1 MIRHPHLAF
10 RSCEILDFMDE
21 YIEDF
26 GWRWPSGAVPT
37 LWPFIERGLQSRPS
51 TARTF
56 EVGSPH
62 FWSPE
67 GHAGKESWVSV
78 AAMHPWERS
87 GFPRGLG
94 GSYWLNLVCEGHS
107 VVRDFVSQFLAA
119 AGCPD
124 LAGQVLL
131 DWRQVEQDRTVERWT
146 SRDAMVPNGLTLDVE
161 LRKKRRGRVPSALP
175 AIHHGGRLVVTKDTT
190 IEAIRPVST
199 MSGRILLNV
208 GFGISLSLRN
218 VVWVGLIGGPPSDGL
233 PEKETALE
241 LTEANLICD
250 HLLVVELLKAA
261 GQEHLADLVIEA
273 AGQEH
278 LRELVTE
285 NATRDRN
292 DEMFWFHPDYP
303 TTWMFADADELREIA
318 EDYGFGGVQET
329 TGIEEGYGYGWRDRN
344 PEPEPLKE
352 PAGSSTEPED
362 VVLSVD
368 DLVDSILAL
377 SSTPDSALRGYLN
390 ERIALLRLE
399 LGAVDGELAHSD
411 WLFSDQL
418 FSSNGYFGD
427 PVPDHRVLTLP
438 GLEAPEWLG
447 VPYNKLQ
454 DRTSDL
460 WRRSSELRVQI
471 EDLRRTFLRAVLI
484 EAEPALEFRRTTEQR
499 LQQRGLGPRPTPPA
513 ASPQYPD
520 YYDW

>member
-1 MIRHPHLAF
+1 MIFER
-10 RSCEILDFMDE
+10 EIEAL
-21 YIEDF
+21 

-37 LWPFIERGLQSRPS
+37 LFPWLERGLQSRPP

-56 EVGSPH
+56 QTGEPH
-62 FWSPE
+62 FWGPE

-78 AAMHPWERS
+78 AAMHPSDIS
-87 GFPRGLG
+87 GFPQGFG
-94 GSYWLNLVCEGHS
+94 GGYWLNLVCEGHS

-119 AGCPD
+119 AGYPD

-131 DWRQVEQDRTVERWT
+131 DWRHVEQDRTVERWT
-146 SRDAMVPNGLTLDVE
+146 SSDAMVPNGLTLDVD
-161 LRKKRRGRVPSALP
+161 LRKKRRGRVPSGLP
-175 AIHHGGRLVVTKDTT
+175 TVHFGGRLVVAKDTT
-190 IEAIRPVST
+190 IEAIPPVLGLEPT
-199 MSGRILLNV
+199 LRDV
-208 GFGISLSLRN
+208 GLGISLSLSN
-218 VVWVGLIGGPPSDGL
+218 VVWVGLIGGPPADGL
-233 PEKETALE
+233 PDKETALE
-241 LTEANLICD
+241 LTEANLLCD

-261 GQEHLADLVIEA
+261 GQEHLA
-273 AGQEH
+273 
-278 LRELVTE
+278 ELVTE
-285 NATRDRN
+285 NATQDRN
-292 DEMFWFHPDYP
+292 DETSLAH
-303 TTWMFADADELREIA
+303 
-318 EDYGFGGVQET
+318 
-329 TGIEEGYGYGWRDRN
+329 
-344 PEPEPLKE
+344 EPQPLKE
-352 PAGSSTEPED
+352 PADSSTEPED

-377 SSTPDSALRGYLN
+377 SSTQDSALREYLN

-427 PVPDHRVLTLP
+427 PLTDYRVLTLP
-438 GLEAPEWLG
+438 GLETPEWLG

-460 WRRSSELRVQI
+460 SARSRELRVKI

-499 LQQRGLGPRPTPPA
+499 LQQRGLGPRPAPPTRTPE
-513 ASPQYPD
+513 YFD
-520 YYDW
+520 DYDW